1 VNPAP
6 STGGRKEDLPEL
18 AVSLATLADALLDR
32 GLDLADAVKIFET
45 RYLQAAVERH
55 EGNISRA
62 SAILG
67 IHRNTLR
74 SKLQRNGHR
83 ARPRRR

>member
-6 STGGRKEDLPEL
+6 PTGGRKEDLPEL
-18 AVSLATLADALLDR
+18 AVSLAKLADALLDR
-32 GLDLADAVKIFET
+32 GLDLTDAVKIFET

-62 SAILG
+62 SAVLG